1 MARPVKRKRVKRK
14 VKVAGIETP
23 AERQTR
29 TAVAFIMNSPY
40 YGLVLKAIRSGTPN
54 TKIAEW
60 AIARG
65 YFDVNQKTAV
75 GYLQYFRKAQPAL
88 CKPLPASE
96 LGDAASLDY
105 LDNLF
110 DGGSMLV
117 DEETELLRLINLQK
131 ARLGIAFHNERQ
143 VNVLISSNRRE
154 VEELRE
160 LLMALAK
167 LRGLVGNT
175 MDVNLHNYS
184 DTVKDDLKG
193 IQQDE
198 GQRNVI
204 ATLVADLA
212 SVSNG
217 A

>member
-1 MARPVKRKRVKRK
+1 MARPPKRRRVKRR
-14 VKVAGIETP
+14 VKVPGVETP
-23 AERQTR
+23 AERQSR
-29 TAVAFIMNSPY
+29 TAVAYVLNNPY
-40 YGLVLKAIRSGTPN
+40 YDLILKAIRAGNPN
-54 TKIAEW
+54 SKIAEW
-60 AIARG
+60 GISRG

-88 CKPLPASE
+88 CKPLPASQ
-96 LGDAASLDY
+96 LGATASLDY

-110 DGGSMLV
+110 DGSSAIV

-143 VNVLISSNRRE
+143 VNVLISSNRKE

-167 LRGLVGNT
+167 LRGLVGST